1 MIRQERLIDA
11 IQHITSLQKEHP
23 SSILSDLFLTRL
35 EELEQLL
42 HLNGRASPLFL
53 QNEVFAWLSVS

>member
-11 IQHITSLQKEHP
+11 IRHITFLQKEYA

-42 HLNGRASPLFL
+42 HLYGRASPQFL
-53 QNEVFAWLSVS
+53 QSEVFA